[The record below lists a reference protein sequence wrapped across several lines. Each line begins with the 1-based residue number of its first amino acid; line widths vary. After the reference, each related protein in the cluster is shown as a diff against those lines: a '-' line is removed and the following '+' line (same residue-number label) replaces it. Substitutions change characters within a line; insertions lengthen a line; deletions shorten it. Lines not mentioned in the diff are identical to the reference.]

1 MDKSKKNIL
10 WVEDELDDH
19 FVSMAKNEGLTLH
32 HVKSKESGKNLLL
45 DKKDFFDAI
54 ILDGNILENDNSQQP
69 DTLYG
74 FKALEEFQEIT
85 DLRIFVF
92 SGNDS
97 VQKNR
102 ALNKL
107 IGFST
112 KAEKNVYNKGD
123 DEEEILKHINDY
135 LDNKHRYKVK
145 KLYPNVFKIFTN
157 QSINIPYMGLLIDAV
172 KFLNDEIDK
181 YPAEYIR
188 DIFENFLEKLGE
200 LDVYDKK
207 LRSTDKRVK
216 FLSYDKNDMGLDGH
230 WDYEYFEN
238 ILPLGIAGYLTSIND
253 LIQKT
258 NHQEFLLSL
267 GDKESQTL
275 FLKGLLNQLFFILN
289 WFQKNIESYNKP
301 EINNKRWANKDF
313 KEYKCTVKDNKLG
326 YIEFRSI
333 SNNSVLKLDDVH
345 FSEYNYFKNL
355 KCGSNYFLFT
365 KNGMIKEIRFN
376 IHKSMYMIN

>member
-1 MDKSKKNIL
+1 MDLSKKNIL
-10 WVEDELDDH
+10 WVEDELDDL
-19 FVSMAKNEGLTLH
+19 FISMAKNEGITLH
-32 HVKSKESGKNLLL
+32 RVKSKESGKKLLL
-45 DKKDFFDAI
+45 DKPDFFDAI
-54 ILDGNILENDNSQQP
+54 ILDGNILENDDSQQP

-74 FKALEEFQEIT
+74 EKALEEFQEIT

-107 IGFST
+107 IGVYT
-112 KAEKNVYNKGD
+112 NAEKNVYNKGE

-135 LDNKHRYKVK
+135 LDNKHRYKVR
-145 KLYPNVFKIFTN
+145 KLYPNVFKIFTS
-157 QSINIPYMGLLIDAV
+157 QSINLPYMGFLIDAV

-188 DIFENFLEKLGE
+188 DIFESFLEKLGE

-216 FLSYDKNDMGLDGH
+216 FLSFDEKDKGLNGH

-275 FLKGLLNQLFFILN
+275 FLKGLLNQLFFVLN
-289 WFQKNIESYNKP
+289 WFQKNLESYNKP
-301 EINNKRWANKDF
+301 EINKKRWANKDF
-313 KEYKCTVKDNKLG
+313 KEYKCTVKDNKSCH
-326 YIEFRSI
+326 IEFQSI
-333 SNNSVLKLDDVH
+333 SDHSVLKLDDEL
-345 FSEYNYFKNL
+345 FSQHDYFKRL

-365 KNGMIKEIRFN
+365 KNGMIKEIRFK
-376 IHKSMYMIN
+376 IHKELYVID